1 MGFEAVKSEDA
12 SAEILRGIE
21 RADGSATAAAF
32 ATPNRLLAVA
42 IMVLSQ
48 LLLLPLLPRDDAD
61 TSALVKFERM
71 EESTL
76 TTGLILHRA
85 QAQIE

>member
-1 MGFEAVKSEDA
+1 MNSEDA

-21 RADGSATAAAF
+21 VADGSAAAATF

-48 LLLLPLLPRDDAD
+48 LLLLPLLLRDDAD
-61 TSALVKFERM
+61 TSALAKFERI
-71 EESTL
+71 EESDL

-85 QAQIE
+85 QAQIQ